1 MFHGKQWHSQTP
13 RPRNSCVP
21 SSRSSQYSG
30 LCRETLLVSSRLG
43 GGAATGHL
51 MTHHQE
57 DEQERR
63 SNQNLRLRVC
73 RPDIPSQSV
82 LYISGRNI
90 EGALPV
96 VGQLGGGL
104 RLSPQRLRG
113 DKAIESK
120 RLFSREHVIHGPAQL
135 VGEDSQRFGFAVLV
149 FEFGEILF
157 PGLALADEEDRSF
170 GKGPA

>member
-1 MFHGKQWHSQTP
+1 MFSHFLCREQWNLEVP
-13 RPRNSCVP
+13 RPRNSSVP
-21 SSRSSQYSG
+21 SGRFCQKSG
-30 LCRETLLVSSRLG
+30 WCRKTLLVSVELG

-51 MTHHQE
+51 GTHHQA
-57 DEQERR
+57 DERERR

-82 LYISGRNI
+82 LYIEGRNI

-113 DKAIESK
+113 YKPIQIK
-120 RLFSREHVIHGPAQL
+120 GLFPREHVIHGPAQL
-135 VGEDSQRFGFAVLV
+135 VREHGQRFGFAV
-149 FEFGEILF
+149 FMFQFRKILF
-157 PGLALADEEDRSF
+157 ARLIVP
-170 GKGPA
+170 